1 MALMLK
7 NTMDRPFG
15 QFDLLDA
22 TYKAGVRGGEVMTW
36 VSVTDLAGGG
46 TDEAS
51 ADVNEDGYAYNKTR
65 PAVTFAGATSIPLFL
80 SDDGGLSG
88 PGYGTLLGAV
98 VGGQVGQQANGP
110 FSYSGAVLGPGTWV
124 GSGKCT
130 LWGQAGLYG
139 VTLDAVDTTA
149 STGLIPTNSSATVG
163 AALSYTSGALL
174 TLNSGGN
181 KVSGAPVVGY
191 MTEFQTT
198 GSLVTSQQFMVAA
211 LNSPSGDVSSLV
223 QQTFYQVE
231 FYFLGPAA

>member
-1 MALMLK
+1 MALILK

-22 TYKAGVRGGEVMTW
+22 TYKTGVRGGEVMTW
-36 VSVTDLAGGG
+36 TSVTEPSGGG

-65 PAVTFAGATSIPLFL
+65 PAVTFATSATAFPLFL
-80 SDDGGLSG
+80 SDDGGISG

-110 FSYSGAVLGPGTWV
+110 FSYTGAVLGPGTWA

-130 LWGQAGLYG
+130 LWNQAGLYG
-139 VTLDAVDTTA
+139 ATLDAVDTATN
-149 STGLIPTNSSATVG
+149 GVVPTNTNCTVG
-163 AALSYTSGALL
+163 AALSYTSVGLL
-174 TLNSGGN
+174 TPNVGGN
-181 KVSGAPVVGY
+181 KISAAPVVAY